1 MAGTALTTLSL
12 GRLLTPVIADIYKE
26 AKGKAREELSKWET
40 SKDIKKIAETLIK
53 IDNAKTIWAPE
64 EDTSLDKF
72 YYPSKIILNNS
83 YITINSYNDLP
94 EDNIVIEG
102 IVGQGKSIFMRHLA
116 ASFIKAKPP
125 AIIPVFIE
133 LRHITSKRTLT
144 DLINI
149 FLESINVKYSPETL
163 FYLTSSGKISLIL
176 DGFDEIPNE
185 CVSDTLLELQT
196 LQTCHPRMKIVVSSR
211 PKSHIQNA
219 LGFKVISLAALSNA
233 DYYPFISK
241 LIPSELRRQEI
252 LAAIEDCTPNIRGL
266 ITTPLMLTL
275 VLIVYQT
282 EHEIP
287 STLSGFFDRLF
298 GVVFARHDRL
308 KAGFNRQHYSCLSE
322 SKLKKLFDAFC
333 FVLIQRGQ
341 GRTITQPEFNL
352 AFDSAIEYNPDYKCE
367 NEDFKKDIV
376 NVACLMIEEGLDKIT
391 FLHKS
396 ILDYHAAAFIKD
408 LPDDLAQKFY
418 GAAYMHMIRW
428 QHVIEFLKSIDPY
441 RYAKDYIVKNFP
453 EGLNE
458 LQNIIDSKSDQPL
471 LAYIEKITPNATM
484 RIIDKNRKEY
494 TSDEVELSGTTKP
507 GAAQLPNAFFK
518 LTRNI
523 STNKLKEIINLSG
536 SNSDTE
542 SPKLSTK
549 AVIEVLGSEAI
560 RQYLKEVEFSL
571 RSEYEEAQSYVE
583 KENRRS
589 DRFIGILTW
598 KRDNEL

>member
-1 MAGTALTTLSL
+1 MSSTALTVLSL
-12 GRLLTPVIADIYKE
+12 SRLLTPVIADIYKD
-26 AKGKAREELSKWET
+26 AKGKAREELSKWKT
-40 SKDIKKIAETLIK
+40 SNDIKKIAETLIK
-53 IDNAKTIWAPE
+53 IDNTKTIWAPE

-72 YYPSKIILNNS
+72 YYPSKISLNNL
-83 YITINSYNDLP
+83 YVTINSHNDLP

-116 ASFIKAKPP
+116 SSFIKANPP

-133 LRHITSKRTLT
+133 LRHITPKRTLT
-144 DLINI
+144 DLINV
-149 FLESINVKYSPETL
+149 FLDSINVKYSPETL

-219 LGFKVISLAALSNA
+219 LGFKVIPLAPLSNA

-241 LIPSELRRQEI
+241 LIQSELRRQEI
-252 LAAIEDCTPNIRGL
+252 LAAIKECTPNIRGL

-287 STLSGFFDRLF
+287 STLSAFFDKLF

-333 FVLIQRGQ
+333 FMLVQRGQ
-341 GRTITQPEFNL
+341 GRTITQSEFNL
-352 AFDSAIEYNPDYKCE
+352 AFDSALEYNPDYKCE
-367 NEDFKKDIV
+367 NEDFKKDII

-396 ILDYHAAAFIKD
+396 ILDYHAAAFVKD

-418 GAAYMHMIRW
+418 EAAYMHIIRW
-428 QHVIEFLKSIDPY
+428 QHVVEFLESIDPY
-441 RYAKDYIVKNFP
+441 RHAKDYIVKNYP

-458 LQNIIDSKSDQPL
+458 LQNIINSKSDQLL
-471 LAYIEKITPNATM
+471 LAYIEKITPDATM
-484 RIIDKNRKEY
+484 RIIDKNKKEF
-494 TSDEVELSGTTKP
+494 TSTEVELSGITKTS
-507 GAAQLPNAFFK
+507 AAQLPNAFFK
-518 LTRNI
+518 LMRKTSPNE
-523 STNKLKEIINLSG
+523 LKEIINLSG
-536 SNSDTE
+536 SSSDTAA
-542 SPKLSTK
+542 PKLTTK
-549 AVIEVLGSEAI
+549 AIIEVLGSDAI
-560 RQYLKEVEFSL
+560 KQYLKEVEFSL
-571 RSEYEEAQSYVE
+571 RSEYEKSKSYVE
-583 KENRRS
+583 KENKRN
-589 DRFIGILTW
+589 DRFIGILSW